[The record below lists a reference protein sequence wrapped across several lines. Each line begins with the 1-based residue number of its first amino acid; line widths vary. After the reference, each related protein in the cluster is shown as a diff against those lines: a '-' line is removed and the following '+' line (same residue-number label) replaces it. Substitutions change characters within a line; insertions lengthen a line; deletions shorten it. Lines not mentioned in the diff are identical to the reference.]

1 MGRYLKSAITKR
13 LDQSE
18 FALCGL
24 DEIAM
29 ALLTQFQEFD
39 PISGYVPK
47 HPFSRLPDVA
57 SRSRSILRGK
67 TAEQIDSALKRIHS
81 EIESFFSDL
90 KFQAVD
96 ELTVKFQ
103 SDPET
108 YQEFFE
114 WDGGSLANGRWLY
127 RNDMDEELDIPT
139 AQNSSEVEALK
150 TIIENRDSCFFLP
163 KGEPMPEPDHW
174 PEGRTHEL
182 FAALALGQLANCL
195 SWTSGRH
202 GSANLL
208 IAGECALEAMDAV
221 CFAEHLREVEWLEQ
235 FHKKQ
240 LLELS
245 ISQEARLGD
254 VTETVRKGLVAEQI
268 AHEREKQATRSE
280 IMNAARHQSTKDTK
294 KLVCED
300 WEKAYRDFA
309 SAEKAGN
316 YYADWLEKKSIG
328 YQSKGKQVFY
338 QPRAATGWI
347 RQYAKE
353 KGIKFR

>member
-1 MGRYLKSAITKR
+1 MGRYLKNAMAKR
-13 LDQSE
+13 LDQS
-18 FALCGL
+18 AWTLCGL

-29 ALLTQFQEFD
+29 ALLTQFQAFD
-39 PISGYVPK
+39 PVSGYVPK
-47 HPFSRLPDVA
+47 HPFSRLPEVA
-57 SRSRSILRGK
+57 SRSRSILSAK
-67 TAEQIDSALKRIHS
+67 TAKQIDLALKRINS
-81 EIESFFSDL
+81 EFESFFSDL

-103 SDPET
+103 NDPET

-114 WDGGSLANGRWLY
+114 WDGGTLGNGRWLY

-163 KGEPMPEPDHW
+163 VGEPVPEPDHW

-182 FAALALGQLANCL
+182 FAVLALGLLANCL
-195 SWTSGRH
+195 QWASRGH
-202 GSANLL
+202 GSANLS

-240 LLELS
+240 LLEAS
-245 ISQEARLGD
+245 ISQATQLGD
-254 VTETVRKGLVAEQI
+254 MTEKVRMSLIEEQI
-268 AHEREKQATRSE
+268 AHERAKQATRSE
-280 IMNAARHQSTKDTK
+280 QMNAARHQSTNETK
-294 KLVCED
+294 ELVCKD
-300 WEKAYRDFA
+300 WEKAFRDFA

-316 YYADWLEKKSIG
+316 HYATWLEKKSIG
-328 YQSKGKQVFY
+328 YLSKGKQVFY
-338 QPRAATGWI
+338 QPRAVTGWI

-353 KGIKFR
+353 KGIRFR